1 MNVSSVSLKTDWHK
15 LPADQVL
22 LDLAT
27 ARGGLSDAEVARR
40 LAMYGPN
47 QLPPPQRHGPVVRF
61 LLQFH
66 NILIYVLL
74 AAAAV
79 TALLGHAVDT
89 GVILGVVLINAIVG
103 FVQEGKAESALAA
116 IRKMLSLRALVLRNG
131 ERQEILA
138 EQLVPGDWVI
148 LQSGDKTPADL
159 RLVET
164 KNLRIQEAVLTGE
177 AEAVEK
183 NPASVAPDAAM
194 GDRTCMAYSSTLV
207 TYGQGI
213 GVVVATGAATE
224 IGRISALL
232 EQVESLVTPLLR
244 QMEQFG
250 RWLSAAILLMAGL
263 TLLAGVFWRGL
274 EPGAMFM
281 AAVGLAVAAIP
292 EGLPAILT
300 IILAI
305 GVQRMA
311 RRNAIIR
318 HLPAVETL
326 GAITVIC
333 SDKTGT
339 LTRNE
344 MTVQRVV
351 TSDRLFEV
359 SGGGY
364 VPVGGFSVDGQA
376 ISPEEAPDLQAI
388 ARAVHWCNDARL
400 TETEGEWQM
409 IGDPTEGALLTLACK
424 AGLDLAD
431 EQAQVQRLDSIP
443 FEAEHRFM
451 ATLHH
456 DHYGEHV
463 ILVKGAPERV
473 LAMCATQQ
481 QAEGLQPLRPEQWH
495 EQIEALAAAGQR
507 VLAVA
512 FRPAPN
518 TQHELTFADVETGL
532 TLLGLLGISDP
543 PREEVMQAVRKT
555 REAGIRVK
563 MITGDH
569 GVTARAIA
577 ARIGIGDGQK
587 ALTGPELDLLD
598 DEALRAVVLDTD
610 VYARASPE
618 HKLRLVAALQQQGQ
632 VVAMT
637 GDGVN
642 DAPALKRADVGVAMG
657 LKGTEAAKE
666 ASQMVLA
673 DDHFASI
680 IHAVEEGRTVYD
692 NLRKAILFILPTNG
706 AQALVIIAAIL
717 LGMAHLPVTPVQI
730 LWVNMVTAVTLALA
744 LAFEPTEAQVM
755 RRPPRD
761 PQEPLLTGFMLW
773 RIGLVSVLLV
783 IMPLGLFL
791 WEIGQ
796 GVALAEARTA
806 AVNALVVGEIG
817 YLFNSRYLH
826 QSSLSREGLLGSRP
840 VLITSA
846 ILLILQL
853 ALTYWPPL
861 QQVMGTAPIGVAHWG
876 LFALAGFTVFLLVE
890 LEKAFWRRWQG
901 PRKITSSNCSGD
913 NTVSR

>member
-1 MNVSSVSLKTDWHK
+1 MNPSTPSTAWHA
-15 LPADQVL
+15 LPAEQVL
-22 LDLAT
+22 QELQT
-27 ARGGLSDAEVARR
+27 APGGLSDAEAAQR
-40 LAMYGPN
+40 LDTHGPN
-47 QLPPPQRHGPVVRF
+47 RLPPPQRHGPVVRF

-79 TALLGHAVDT
+79 TALLGHAIDT
-89 GVILGVVLINAIVG
+89 GVILAVVLINAIVG

-116 IRKMLSLRALVLRNG
+116 IRKMLSLHAMVLRNG
-131 ERQEILA
+131 QRQEILA
-138 EQLVPGDWVI
+138 EELVPGDWVI
-148 LQSGDKTPADL
+148 LQSGDKAPADL
-159 RLVET
+159 RLIEV

-183 NPASVAPDAAM
+183 APDPVAPDAAI
-194 GDRTCMAYSSTLV
+194 GDRTNMAYSSTLV

-224 IGRISALL
+224 IGRISTML

-250 RWLSAAILLMAGL
+250 RWLSAAILLIAGL
-263 TLLAGVFWRGL
+263 TLLVGVFWRGM
-274 EPGAMFM
+274 EPDVMFM

-292 EGLPAILT
+292 EGLPAIMT

-318 HLPAVETL
+318 CLPAVETL

-344 MTVQRVV
+344 MTVQQVA
-351 TSDRLFEV
+351 TADQTFAV
-359 SGGGY
+359 SGVGY
-364 VPVGGFSVDGQA
+364 APVGGFSVNGQSIQPEDA
-376 ISPEEAPDLQAI
+376 IHLQAL
-388 ARAVHWCNDARL
+388 ARAIHLCNDARL
-400 TETEGEWQM
+400 TENEGEWRM

-431 EQAQVQRLDSIP
+431 EQTRFQRLDNIP
-443 FEAEHRFM
+443 FESEHRFM

-456 DHYGEHV
+456 DHYGDH
-463 ILVKGAPERV
+463 IIHVKGAPERV
-473 LAMCATQQ
+473 LAMCADQQ
-481 QAEGLQPLRPEQWH
+481 HAEGLHPLNPDQWR
-495 EQIEALAAAGQR
+495 EQIETLAAAGQR
-507 VLAVA
+507 VLAVG
-512 FRPAPN
+512 FRPVPK
-518 TQHELTFADVETGL
+518 TQRELTFADVEAGL

-543 PREEVMQAVRKT
+543 PREEAIQAVRKA

-577 ARIGIGDGQK
+577 AQIGIGDGQK
-587 ALTGPELDLLD
+587 ALTGPELETLD
-598 DEALRAVVLDTD
+598 EAALRAVVLDTD

-618 HKLRLVAALQQQGQ
+618 HKLRLVEALQQEGQ

-657 LKGTEAAKE
+657 MKGTEAAKE
-666 ASQMVLA
+666 ASEMVLA
-673 DDHFASI
+673 DDNFASI
-680 IHAVEEGRTVYD
+680 AHAVEEGRTVYD

-717 LGMAHLPVTPVQI
+717 LGMAHLPITPVQI

-744 LAFEPTEAQVM
+744 LAFEPTEARVM

-761 PQEPLLTGFMLW
+761 PHEPLLTGFMLW
-773 RIGLVSVLLV
+773 RIGFVSVLLV
-783 IMPLGLFL
+783 IAPLGLFL
-791 WEIGQ
+791 WETGR
-796 GVALAEARTA
+796 GATLEEARTV
-806 AVNALVVGEIG
+806 AVNALVVGEIF

-840 VLITSA
+840 VLVTSA
-846 ILLILQL
+846 ILLVLQL

-861 QQVMGTAPIGVAHWG
+861 QQLMGAAPIGVADWG

-890 LEKAFWRRWQG
+890 LEKALWRQLR
-901 PRKITSSNCSGD
+901 R
-913 NTVSR
+913 

>member
-1 MNVSSVSLKTDWHK
+1 MNTSTPAPVWHA
-15 LPADQVL
+15 LPTEQVL
-22 LDLAT
+22 QELQT
-27 ARGGLSDAEVARR
+27 APGGLSDAEAAQR
-40 LAMYGPN
+40 LVLHGLN
-47 QLPPPQRHGPVVRF
+47 RLPPPQRHGPVMRF

-79 TALLGHAVDT
+79 TALLGHVVDT

-116 IRKMLSLRALVLRNG
+116 IRKMLSLHAMVLRNG
-131 ERQEILA
+131 QRREILA
-138 EQLVPGDWVI
+138 EELVPGDWVI
-148 LQSGDKTPADL
+148 LQSGDKAPADL
-159 RLVET
+159 RLIEV

-183 NPASVAPDAAM
+183 APNPVAPDAAI
-194 GDRTCMAYSSTLV
+194 GDRTSMAYSSTLV
-207 TYGQGI
+207 AYGQGI

-224 IGRISALL
+224 IGRISTML

-250 RWLSAAILLMAGL
+250 RWLSAAILLVAGL
-263 TLLAGVFWRGL
+263 TLLAGVFWRGM
-274 EPGAMFM
+274 EPDVMFM

-292 EGLPAILT
+292 EGLPAIMT

-318 HLPAVETL
+318 RLPAVETL

-344 MTVQRVV
+344 MTVQKAV
-351 TSDRLFEV
+351 TADRIFEV
-359 SGGGY
+359 NGVGY
-364 VPVGGFSVDGQA
+364 APVGGFSIDGES
-376 ISPEEAPDLQAI
+376 ILPENATDLQAI
-388 ARAVHWCNDARL
+388 AQAIHLCNDATL
-400 TETEGEWQM
+400 TENDGEWRM
-409 IGDPTEGALLTLACK
+409 NGDPTEGALLTLACK

-431 EQAQVQRLDSIP
+431 EQTRFQRLDSIP
-443 FEAEHRFM
+443 FESEHRFM

-456 DHYGEHV
+456 DHYGEH
-463 ILVKGAPERV
+463 IIHVKGAPERV
-473 LAMCATQQ
+473 LTMCADQQ
-481 QAEGLQPLRPEQWH
+481 HAEGLQPLRPDEWRAR
-495 EQIEALAAAGQR
+495 IEALAAAGQR

-512 FRPAPN
+512 FRPAPK
-518 TQHELTFADVETGL
+518 TQRELTFADVEAGL

-543 PREEVMQAVRKT
+543 PREEAIQAVRKA

-569 GVTARAIA
+569 GITAQAIA
-577 ARIGIGDGQK
+577 TQIGIGDGQK
-587 ALTGPELDLLD
+587 VLTGPELEMLD
-598 DEALRAVVLDTD
+598 DEALQAVVLDTD

-618 HKLRLVAALQQQGQ
+618 HKLRLVAALQQEGQ

-666 ASQMVLA
+666 ASEMVLA
-673 DDHFASI
+673 DDNFASI
-680 IHAVEEGRTVYD
+680 AHAVEEGRTVYD

-717 LGMAHLPVTPVQI
+717 LGMAHLPITPVQI

-744 LAFEPTEAQVM
+744 LAFEPTEPQVM
-755 RRPPRD
+755 RRPPRN
-761 PQEPLLTGFMLW
+761 PHEPLLTGFMLW
-773 RIGLVSVLLV
+773 RIGFVSVLLV
-783 IMPLGLFL
+783 IAPLGLFL
-791 WEIGQ
+791 WATGQ
-796 GVALAEARTA
+796 GVSLEEARTI
-806 AVNALVVGEIG
+806 AVNALVVGEIF

-840 VLITSA
+840 VLISIA
-846 ILLILQL
+846 ILLALQL
-853 ALTYWPPL
+853 AFTYWPPL
-861 QQVMGTAPIGVAHWG
+861 QRLMGTAPMSAAHWG
-876 LFALAGFTVFLLVE
+876 LFALAGLAAFLLVE
-890 LEKAFWRRWQG
+890 LEKAFWRQRG
-901 PRKITSSNCSGD
+901 NDIR
-913 NTVSR
+913 R